1 MILLL
6 EDGVQKSSGFLQVV
20 SPRLE
25 AVGLAGR
32 VPTDKDGGFVKL
44 PRNGILARQ
53 PVPEFPIDHIAIGKI
68 EAADISMRSA
78 VRDDRRT
85 TERILLPEQLGKIPG
100 GKPRNSRARG
110 ITPDTT
116 LPPGS
121 TTESGTGLECSSITL
136 TGPASNPI

>member
-44 PRNGILARQ
+44 PRNGILAHSRYQ
-53 PVPEFPIDHIAIGKI
+53 
-68 EAADISMRSA
+68 
-78 VRDDRRT
+78 
-85 TERILLPEQLGKIPG
+85 
-100 GKPRNSRARG
+100 NSQ
-110 ITPDTT
+110 
-116 LPPGS
+116 S
-121 TTESGTGLECSSITL
+121 TT
-136 TGPASNPI
+136 